1 MTFRR
6 SRVLALAGLTTALAA
21 PAAVAATGGFSKG
34 PSTPTDPYVLPV
46 ADGVATKSLLTVSDA
61 GSARNGYE
69 MVGIPDGLGAYKR
82 PGSRDFTLLM
92 NHELRNTQGIARR
105 HGQKGA
111 FVSEL
116 DIDSDSD
123 EVESGRDLIDP
134 GVRFWDYPTQ
144 SYRSDV
150 PSSAGT
156 NPRDPTDT
164 FLAQT
169 AEFQRF
175 CSGDL
180 TDPGQLFNRKTKRG
194 TRAQIYFANEESGEE
209 GRLFGVTTDGQA
221 QQLPRLGLF
230 SWENTLAAHTR
241 TDRTLVM
248 GNEDSGDGQLWAYTG
263 TKQRTGNPFTRAGL
277 TNGRNFVVDLKDES
291 TDTDAEFRANYGKGN
306 PAKFTLGKDEEVNWD
321 RSGKRQNE
329 DAKARG
335 LTLNRIEDGEF
346 DPRRPNDYYFLT
358 TEGAPGTV
366 PGEPGVKRDGGGLW
380 RLRYKD
386 IERPEKGGTLELV
399 LDGSEA
405 PFLNKPDNMTI
416 DRKGNLLIQ
425 EDPGNN
431 AQLARIIAFNIDTG
445 DRGVMAEF
453 DRKQF
458 KGKAGDPGFLT
469 QDEESS
475 GIIDARKFLGRGW
488 FLFDAQVHKA
498 NPDTEKVEFGQLL
511 AMHVRKFRD
520 VYDIDGARGEGT
532 GKDRKKG
539 KGRGV
544 QPRR

>member
-1 MTFRR
+1 M
-6 SRVLALAGLTTALAA
+6 
-21 PAAVAATGGFSKG
+21 
-34 PSTPTDPYVLPV
+34 D
-46 ADGVATKSLLTVSDA
+46 DA
-61 GSARNGYE
+61 GSAGNGYE

-92 NHELRNTQGIARR
+92 NHELRGPQAATSTQPARPAQGITRR
-105 HGQKGA
+105 HGQAGA

-116 DIDSDSD
+116 DIDSDSHQ
-123 EVESGRDLIDP
+123 VESGRDLIDP
-134 GVRFWDYPTQ
+134 GERFWDYPTQ
-144 SYRSDV
+144 SYRNGV
-150 PSSAGT
+150 PSSGGV
-156 NPRDPTDT
+156 NPRDPTDS

-241 TDRTLVM
+241 SDRTLVM
-248 GNEDSGDGQLWAYTG
+248 GNEDSGDGQLWAYMG
-263 TKQRTGNPFTRAGL
+263 TKQRTGNPFAKAGL

-329 DAKARG
+329 NAMARG

-431 AQLARIIAFNIDTG
+431 AQLARIIAFQIDTG
-445 DRGVMAEF
+445 DRGVVAEF
-453 DRKQF
+453 DRKLFRMGQ
-458 KGKAGDPGFLT
+458 PGFLT

-475 GIIDARKFLGRGW
+475 GIIDARKLLGRGW
-488 FLFDAQVHKA
+488 FLFDAQVHKPSG
-498 NPDTEKVEFGQLL
+498 NPETVEPGQLL
-511 AMHVRKFRD
+511 ALHVRKFRD
-520 VYDIDGARGEGT
+520 VYDIDGAAGEGT
-532 GKDRKKG
+532 DKG
-539 KGRGV
+539 KGKGKGG
-544 QPRR
+544 RRRN